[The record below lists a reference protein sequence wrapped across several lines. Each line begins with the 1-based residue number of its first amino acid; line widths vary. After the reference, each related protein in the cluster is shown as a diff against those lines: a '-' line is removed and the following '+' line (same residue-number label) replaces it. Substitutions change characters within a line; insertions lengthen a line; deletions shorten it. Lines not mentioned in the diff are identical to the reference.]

1 MNKFFTVLVSLLLLT
16 AATTSVNAQTKRSNT
31 GKNYL
36 LGANLILAN
45 PVGTLS
51 EDYKTGFGIEG
62 MGGIK
67 ASDQLYVT
75 ATLGYV
81 NFPNEEF
88 YNNFGNIS
96 VTSIKGG
103 LRYYATDNVFLSG
116 NAGVGFAKDEVEPR
130 SYGRFIGDIGGGIH
144 FGLVQA
150 GLYYE
155 GRKKIFSEGF
165 SNSVHVKLGIAIR

>member
-1 MNKFFTVLVSLLLLT
+1 MKQFSTFITVILLA
-16 AATTSVNAQTKRSNT
+16 AATTGATAQTKKSAA

-36 LGANLILAN
+36 LGANLILAS

-67 ASDQLYVT
+67 AGDQLYIM
-75 ATLGYV
+75 ATLAYV
-81 NFPNEEF
+81 NFPNETY
-88 YNNFGNIS
+88 YNDFGNIS

-103 LRYYATDNVFLSG
+103 LRYYATENVFLSG

-130 SYGRFIGDIGGGIH
+130 SYGRFIGDIGGGVH
-144 FGLVQA
+144 LGLVQA

-155 GRKKIFSEGF
+155 GRKKIFSDGF
-165 SNSVHVKLGIAIR
+165 SNSVQVKLGIAIR

>member
-1 MNKFFTVLVSLLLLT
+1 MKQFFTLSALLLLAT
-16 AATTSVNAQTKRSNT
+16 ATHINAQTKKT

-36 LGANLILAN
+36 IGGNIIMAN
-45 PVGTLS
+45 PLGSLS

-67 ASDQLYVT
+67 ASDQLYVM

-81 NFPNEEF
+81 NFPNEAY
-88 YNNFGNIS
+88 YNNYGNIS
-96 VTSIKGG
+96 VTSFKGG
-103 LRYYATDNVFLSG
+103 VRYYATDNVFLSG

-130 SYGRFIGDIGGGIH
+130 SYGRFIGDLGGGVH

-155 GRKKIFSEGF
+155 ARKKIFSEGF
-165 SNSVHVKLGIAIR
+165 SNSVHVKLGIALR

>member
-1 MNKFFTVLVSLLLLT
+1 MKQFSTYLVLLILLT
-16 AATTSVNAQTKRSNT
+16 AATGINAQTKRSNT

-67 ASDQLYVT
+67 AGDQLYVT
-75 ATLGYV
+75 ATLAYV
-81 NFPNEEF
+81 NFPNEAY

-103 LRYYATDNVFLSG
+103 LRYYATENVFLSG
-116 NAGVGFAKDEVEPR
+116 NAGVGFAKDEVEPQ
-130 SYGRFIGDIGGGIH
+130 SYGRFIGDIGVGIH

-155 GRKKIFSEGF
+155 GRKKIFSDGF

>member
-1 MNKFFTVLVSLLLLT
+1 MKHFSALIT
-16 AATTSVNAQTKRSNT
+16 AFALFAVITPASAQTKKSAN

-36 LGANLILAN
+36 LGAHLIMAS

-62 MGGIK
+62 IGGIK
-67 ASDQLYVT
+67 AGEQLYVT
-75 ATLGYV
+75 ATLAYV
-81 NFPNEEF
+81 NFPNEAF
-88 YNNFGNIS
+88 YNNYGNIS

-103 LRYYATDNVFLSG
+103 VRYYATENVFLGG
-116 NAGVGFAKDEVEPR
+116 NAGVGFAKDELEPR
-130 SYGRFIGDIGGGIH
+130 SYGRFIGDIGAGVH

-150 GLYYE
+150 GLFYE

-165 SNSVHVKLGIAIR
+165 ANSVQVKLGIALR

>member
-1 MNKFFTVLVSLLLLT
+1 MKQISTVIAAILFIV
-16 AATTSVNAQTKRSNT
+16 AATGAAAQTKKSSAAR
-31 GKNYL
+31 NYL
-36 LGANLILAN
+36 LGANLILAS

-51 EDYKTGFGIEG
+51 EDYKIGFGIEG

-81 NFPNEEF
+81 NFPNEAY
-88 YNNFGNIS
+88 YNDFGNIS

-130 SYGRFIGDIGGGIH
+130 SYGRFIGDIGGGVH

-165 SNSVHVKLGIAIR
+165 SNSVQIKLGIAIR